1 MTRTDPPLAG
11 SEAETLLGFLDY
23 HRDTLR
29 LKTDGLDAA
38 QLDQR
43 LPPSTITL
51 GGLLKHLAYVEDWWF
66 NQVYADNPAPEP
78 WASVDWRP
86 TATGSGTPQRMTPP
100 TQLRDLYD
108 ETVAASDR
116 IVHEALAHPG
126 AMESLSRRTF
136 RKDPTRRH
144 NLRWILVHM
153 IEEYC
158 RHNGHAD
165 LIRESID
172 GSWASSPPSGDFG
185 WRSALTGDFG
195 GRRAGGSS
203 TENPSG
209 RPPRPVAAAPA
220 DRPGRRRWRAR

>member
-1 MTRTDPPLAG
+1 MSRSGPPLAG
-11 SEAETLLGFLDY
+11 SEAETLVAFLDY

-29 LKTDGLDAA
+29 LKTEGLDAA
-38 QLDQR
+38 QLDQG
-43 LPPSTITL
+43 LPPSTMTL

-78 WASVDWRP
+78 WASVDWS
-86 TATGSGTPQRMTPP
+86 ADGDWEWHSAAQGTPAE
-100 TQLRDLYD
+100 LRDLYD
-108 ETVAASDR
+108 EMVATSDR

-136 RKDPTRRH
+136 RTDPNRH
-144 NLRWILVHM
+144 HSLRWILVHM

-172 GSWASSPPSGDFG
+172 GSVG
-185 WRSALTGDFG
+185 
-195 GRRAGGSS
+195 
-203 TENPSG
+203 E
-209 RPPRPVAAAPA
+209 
-220 DRPGRRRWRAR
+220 